1 MKGEILMGKIYGY
14 SLTVSTRGKCAERLE
29 EQKKAIKE
37 IYPDAEIIEEVM
49 GLEKFNRKKFNE
61 IIMKEINHPIQEAI
75 DSVSIQHNII
85 IISEIFKSIK
95 RIN

>member
-37 IYPDAEIIEEVM
+37 IYTDAEIIEEVM
-49 GLEKFNRKKFNE
+49 GLEKFNRCSNG
-61 IIMKEINHPIQEAI
+61 IINAI
-75 DSVSIQHNII
+75 SHKYRN
-85 IISEIFKSIK
+85 K
-95 RIN
+95 

>member
-61 IIMKEINHPIQEAI
+61 IVDKCEKGI
-75 DSVSIQHNII
+75 
-85 IISEIFKSIK
+85 
-95 RIN
+95 